1 MTAAPE
7 RRIDIVTVR
16 LEGQRLERLIR
27 EHRDVLD
34 HTPDSYKDSESSS
47 DGRSVEASSLF
58 NQSSSRSPQRD
69 SFHNSKRLP

>member
-1 MTAAPE
+1 MTTAPE

-16 LEGQRLERLIR
+16 LESQRSERLFC

-34 HTPDSYKDSESSS
+34 HAPSSYNDSESSS

>member
-7 RRIDIVTVR
+7 RRIDIITAR
-16 LEGQRLERLIR
+16 LEGQSLERLIC

-34 HTPDSYKDSESSS
+34 HTPGCYNESESSS
-47 DGRSVEASSLF
+47 DGRSVAASSLF

-69 SFHNSKRLP
+69 